1 MFTTWCRPP
10 SSHTADRIKL
20 SEKCPDGYNLS
31 VITENEMRQFAAAMV
46 NTGDHSAAYRAI
58 KPNTKSD
65 EAADKGGRRML
76 ARAQVQ
82 QYIEELR
89 QKVAG
94 AAASVIGQLTVLKAE
109 DEIAVRAIAITE
121 VQLINEYVGT
131 ALADYLDYYDMRTG
145 LPKRLQDLTP
155 EQRRN
160 IKRIE
165 WSKPAKNGRRK
176 VVDYVL
182 EDRAAARDQLA
193 KITGIVG
200 QDFDFAGLLALMT
213 GKPKEQAAEEVQRL
227 DHQQGVNIDA
237 IRKRAGQIFEGE
249 FREVK

>member
-1 MFTTWCRPP
+1 MPATITEAHMRTFAAAWVNTSGNKVFSFRAMRPSCKSEAAAIRGADRMLERP
-10 SSHTADRIKL
+10 EVQRLIKDAEQALVKTADRII
-20 SEKCPDGYNLS
+20 G
-31 VITENEMRQFAAAMV
+31 AMALP
-46 NTGDHSAAYRAI
+46 NPTTDHMV
-58 KPNTKSD
+58 K
-65 EAADKGGRRML
+65 
-76 ARAQVQ
+76 
-82 QYIEELR
+82 
-89 QKVAG
+89 
-94 AAASVIGQLTVLKAE
+94 
-109 DEIAVRAIAITE
+109 AIAITE
-121 VQLINEYVGT
+121 IQLINEYVGT

-145 LPKRLQDLTP
+145 RPKPLQSLTP

-160 IKRIE
+160 IKRIDWE
-165 WSKPAKNGRRK
+165 PTRKKGCRRVK
-176 VVDYVL
+176 DYVL

-249 FREVK
+249 FREVKA